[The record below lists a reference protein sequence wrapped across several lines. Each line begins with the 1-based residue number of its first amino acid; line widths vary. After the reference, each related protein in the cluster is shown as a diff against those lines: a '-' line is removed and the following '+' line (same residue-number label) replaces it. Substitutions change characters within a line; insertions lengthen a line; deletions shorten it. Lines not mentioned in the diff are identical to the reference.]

1 MESHKLCIMLHRVFT
16 AAQGGGT
23 LVDCVRI
30 WVSAGNGAAG
40 EPAYGGKGGR
50 GGNVYVRADSR
61 VGDGTRGLGRLANEN
76 PALRFLAQNGYP
88 SRYTIYTHTFAIYHI
103 MSENFS

>member
-1 MESHKLCIMLHRVFT
+1 MLHRVFT
-16 AAQGGGT
+16 AAEGGGT

>member
-1 MESHKLCIMLHRVFT
+1 MHYVTPCGRVIT
-16 AAQGGGT
+16 SAQGGGT

-30 WVSAGNGAAG
+30 WVSSGNGAAG

-61 VGDGTRGLGRLANEN
+61 VGDGTRGLGRIAKEN
-76 PALRFLAQNGYP
+76 PALRFLAQNGFP
-88 SRYTIYTHTFAIYHI
+88 SRYTIYTVAKTVLRKESII
-103 MSENFS
+103 KKMVQ